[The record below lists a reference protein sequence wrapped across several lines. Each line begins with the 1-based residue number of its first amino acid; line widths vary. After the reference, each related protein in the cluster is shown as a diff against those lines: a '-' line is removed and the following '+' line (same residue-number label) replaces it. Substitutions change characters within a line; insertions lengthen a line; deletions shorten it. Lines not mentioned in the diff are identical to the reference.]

1 MGTIAGPLWAGLMS
15 KQVYGFLGLMSG
27 KWRGAQAAQWQRRTP
42 VALPAVPTFVGAG
55 CAGLLVI
62 ALAIFIAMYRRL
74 LPDDNLSTLEKRLS
88 MVQSPPPAPQ
98 SRQS

>member
-1 MGTIAGPLWAGLMS
+1 
-15 KQVYGFLGLMSG
+15 
-27 KWRGAQAAQWQRRTP
+27 
-42 VALPAVPTFVGAG
+42 
-55 CAGLLVI
+55 LVI